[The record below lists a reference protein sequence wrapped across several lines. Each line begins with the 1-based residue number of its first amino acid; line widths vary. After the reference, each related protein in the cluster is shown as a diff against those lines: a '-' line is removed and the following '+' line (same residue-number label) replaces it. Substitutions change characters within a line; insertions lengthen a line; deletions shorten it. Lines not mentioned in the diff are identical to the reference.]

1 MNVDYLDR
9 LSNWTRYR
17 PTLCNG
23 CWATCCRLPVEA
35 TASDLV
41 RLGLI
46 SEDESQGSLKKA
58 ARRLESEGYVR
69 QFRASSGIFTLAQSP
84 AGDCI
89 FLGKDRLCT
98 RYETRPNVCRK
109 FPEIGPKPGFCPQKR
124 QGTPR

>member
-1 MNVDYLDR
+1 VNVDYLDR

-35 TASDLV
+35 SASDMV

-46 SEDESQGSLKKA
+46 SEDEAQGSLKKV

-69 QFRASSGIFTLAQSP
+69 HFRASSGIFTLAQTP

-98 RYETRPNVCRK
+98 RYETRPSVCRK

-124 QGTPR
+124 QATPR